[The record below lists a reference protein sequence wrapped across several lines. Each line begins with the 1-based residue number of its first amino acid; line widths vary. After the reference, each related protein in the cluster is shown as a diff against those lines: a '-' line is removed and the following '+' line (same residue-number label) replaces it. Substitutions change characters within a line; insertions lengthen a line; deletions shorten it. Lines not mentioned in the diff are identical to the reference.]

1 MSLPA
6 CMDIG
11 WDDLQR
17 FLPTQTILLF
27 YEESNLTKSN
37 STIYFCL
44 VRKQFPNDVTVT
56 GHLWEQQFIKQSE
69 IANTLRHQLNQL
81 VKTGD
86 KLHTFLQTAV
96 LGTGGATDELLQ
108 VSLVGDTPLPEGKK
122 QECKISY

>member
-37 STIYFCL
+37 SPLYFCL

-69 IANTLRHQLNQL
+69 IANTLRHQLN
-81 VKTGD
+81 
-86 KLHTFLQTAV
+86 
-96 LGTGGATDELLQ
+96 
-108 VSLVGDTPLPEGKK
+108 
-122 QECKISY
+122 